1 MQATNKQIIGF
12 LYKVVCKLA
21 RAFLIFPLI
30 SCCIEDLEVNY
41 YTRHSSAEINIRA
54 PCLVCL
60 PL

>member
-1 MQATNKQIIGF
+1 MIGF
-12 LYKVVCKLA
+12 LYKVFCKLA